1 MHMFF
6 MYILHTLQ
14 SKMGVFEQMPCVL
27 IAGKT
32 EDEDLVFG
40 NVFSIFVH
48 RKSVLFEVKILK
60 SHFCPH
66 YHAHAVSSAQQTYFI
81 KHTYLV
87 CYHP

>member
-1 MHMFF
+1 MY

-14 SKMGVFEQMPCVL
+14 SKMGGEQMPCVL

-48 RKSVLFEVKILK
+48 CKSVLFEVEILE
-60 SHFCPH
+60 SNFCPH
-66 YHAHAVSSAQQTYFI
+66 YHAHAVSSAQQTYLI